1 MDFAID
7 SKAFWILCF
16 LCLLFYLL
24 HRWAKRSPHPI
35 LYFPDLAGLAP
46 IATSWRLPF
55 ARLPHYLLYGGL
67 ICFAAAFTNPR
78 ILIPRPGGD
87 TGQPSSEP
95 VQGIAIYLL
104 LDNSVSMADSVTI
117 STAEGRETIPK
128 IELLKKL
135 SAAFVQGDPT
145 LNLAGRPNDMIGIV
159 ALARGATVL
168 SPLTLDHKAIVDK
181 IKALNVVPKTPE
193 QGGTVIGYGIFKT
206 ANLIAATRH
215 FAEELIQKKQP
226 AYTIKNSVIILLT
239 DGFQDPNPLD
249 EKKELR
255 VMEVPDAAE
264 YARQAGVKVYIVNLD
279 PAIGTEEFAAVR
291 DQMKRAA
298 ESTGGRYYLVQGTTG
313 LAQIYSEIDRLE
325 KSALPTLAE
334 AIPKEQQPQRYRAI
348 PLFALLLTAG
358 IILLSLSCLLDTTLL
373 RRVP

>member
-1 MDFAID
+1 MEFTLDP
-7 SKAFWILCF
+7 KPLWILVF
-16 LCLLFYLL
+16 LSLIFFFLR
-24 HRWAKRSPHPI
+24 RWAKHLPSP
-35 LYFPDLAGLAP
+35 LVFFPDLAGLKP

-55 ARLPHYLLYGGL
+55 ASLPRFLLYASL
-67 ICFAAAFTNPR
+67 LCFAIAFANPR
-78 ILIPRPGGD
+78 ILIPRPGGEA
-87 TGQPSSEP
+87 GQPSSEP

-117 STAEGRETIPK
+117 SSDQGRETIPK
-128 IELLKKL
+128 IDLLKKL
-135 SAAFVQGDPT
+135 SAAFVQGDPA
-145 LNLAGRPNDMIGIV
+145 LRLAGRPNDMIGIV

-181 IKALNVVPKTPE
+181 IKTLNVVPKTPE
-193 QGGTVIGYGIFKT
+193 EGGTVIGYGIFKT

-215 FAEELIQKKQP
+215 FAEELMQKKQP
-226 AYTIKNSVIILLT
+226 AYSIKSSVIILLT

-255 VMEVPDAAE
+255 MMEVPDAAE
-264 YARQAGVKVYIVNLD
+264 YARQAGVKVYIVDID

-298 ESTGGRYYLVQGTTG
+298 ESTGGKYYLVQGTTG

-325 KSALPTLAE
+325 KSPLPTLAE
-334 AIPKEQQPQRYRAI
+334 AIPKDQQPQRYHAI
-348 PLFALLLTAG
+348 PLFALFLAAG
-358 IILLSLSCLLDTTLL
+358 IILLSLSCLLDATLL